1 MNPPQPPTGRVH
13 FQHLDFLRFV
23 AAYMIVVFH
32 MFYGWQ
38 ANWGFPSVMLASGAE
53 VQQLSVVGKLLE
65 TMVHNFS
72 LGVDLFF
79 LISGFLITYL
89 LLVEKETQGRIA
101 VGKFYM
107 RRLFR
112 IWPLFFLIIA
122 TGPLLT
128 WLFDEPRPSS
138 YLLHLVF
145 LGNFEM
151 ISNGFSSASVNHL
164 WSICIEEH
172 FYLICPLIVGFVPR
186 RFLPGAFM
194 ALVLLSFGY
203 RWANVDSEGYWLK
216 FYLHTL
222 SRMDVL
228 AIGCLAGMWFH
239 SGSLRFTAPREVR
252 WAVAVM
258 FLVLVTND
266 VYVLWDGFFLA
277 TSKKYLYIMLMG
289 YLVGDLM
296 FNPNVRWKM
305 PTKGFLTYL
314 GKASYGMYMFN
325 PVIIAVFV
333 KMYWKHSFF
342 DPWVYLIGIH
352 VVVLVVVVLSF
363 ELYEKPLLRLKDRFA
378 VVRTRKY

>member
-1 MNPPQPPTGRVH
+1 MLSESKRIH
-13 FQHLDFLRFV
+13 FEHLDFLRFI

-38 ANWGFPSVMLASGAE
+38 ANWGFPPLMETGAE
-53 VQQLSVVGKLLE
+53 GGGLSLWGRLAE
-65 TMVHNFS
+65 SFIHNLS

-89 LLVEKETQGRIA
+89 LLVEKETHGKIA
-101 VGKFYM
+101 VGKFWM

-112 IWPLFFLIIA
+112 IWPLYFLIIG

-128 WLFDEPRPSS
+128 WLFDEPVPSS
-138 YLLHLVF
+138 YLMHLVF

-151 ISNGFSSASVNHL
+151 IANGFSSASVNHL

-186 RFLPGAFM
+186 RFLAGAFM
-194 ALVLLSFGY
+194 AIVLLSFCF
-203 RWANVDSEGYWLK
+203 RWAHVDADNYWMT
-216 FYLHTL
+216 FYLHTV

-228 AIGCLAGMWFH
+228 AIGCLAGMGFH
-239 SGSLRFTAPREVR
+239 SGSLRFAAPREVR
-252 WAVAVM
+252 WGVAA
-258 FLVLVTND
+258 LLLIILTND

-277 TSKKYLYIMLMG
+277 TSKKYVYILLIG

-333 KMYWKHSFF
+333 KMYWKYSYFNG
-342 DPWVYLIGIH
+342 WVFLIGIH
-352 VVVLVVVVLSF
+352 VAVLAVVILSF